1 MPRVRGRCQP
11 DPRRCAPA
19 AIGAGRGRS
28 SARGLRSRRCGVSRG
43 PRRCGVRRIDAGH
56 AQAHQPHRSRFALDR
71 GDARASLLRLQHQL
85 PDRSRPRGDRRCRG
99 DDRDPAGGGACA
111 APDDQAHAGSVRPA
125 ARKVGGRYGLRFRAE
140 PRLVG
145 RRAGHRA
152 AHPGV
157 RQVRPLRDDTYERSA
172 FTFDHDD
179 DSYICLD
186 GNRLRPSN
194 RNFSTPRPRANA
206 DGFIRYRAREKDC
219 GACAPKQ
226 CYTPKLAARKILRS
240 VH

>member
-19 AIGAGRGRS
+19 AFGAGRGRPASQS
-28 SARGLRSRRCGVSRG
+28 SGACGVRVSQSAQRY
-43 PRRCGVRRIDAGH
+43 GVRRIDADD
-56 AQAHQPHRSRFALDR
+56 AQAHQPYRSRCALDR
-71 GDARASLLRLQHQL
+71 GNARLGLLRLFHEL
-85 PDRSRPRGDRRCRG
+85 SDRSRPRGDRRCRG